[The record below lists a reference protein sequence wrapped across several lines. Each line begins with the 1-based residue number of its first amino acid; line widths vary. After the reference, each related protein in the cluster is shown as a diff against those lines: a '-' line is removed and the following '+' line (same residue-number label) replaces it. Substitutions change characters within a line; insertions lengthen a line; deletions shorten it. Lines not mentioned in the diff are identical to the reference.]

1 MKNILND
8 KELNALGK
16 ELSKPRNEAADAVGW
31 CNLHLITTA
40 TDITIAAS
48 RGPNKSV
55 KGRYNVVRQD
65 IIECVTKYVST
76 IKRFSGPYQV
86 DDTNYKNFFG
96 SVERVEE
103 AIDVAVKVN
112 PDAIIISNFWYSIK
126 PVIVSLVNLLT
137 GHSIQ

>member
-1 MKNILND
+1 MKNLLND
-8 KELNALGK
+8 SELNILATA
-16 ELSKPRNEAADAVGW
+16 LSKPRNEAAVAVGW

-40 TDITIAAS
+40 TDITIVAS

-55 KGRYNVVRQD
+55 KGRYNVVRKD
-65 IIECVTKYVST
+65 IIECIAKYIST
-76 IKRFSGPYQV
+76 IKRFPGPYQI

-103 AIDVAVKVN
+103 AIHIAVKVN

-126 PVIVSLVNLLT
+126 PTITSLVNLLT
-137 GHSIQ
+137 GHN